1 MTTETQQ
8 DRDRRR
14 HARFAGGDYPLR
26 VGRFPARLVNWS
38 AGGVG
43 VVLRDGTA
51 GLQPGEA
58 VTLGIPCDRTAAVAV
73 FPGRVQHVD
82 VSRGLVGVAFTADA
96 EDAIRLLAEFLHD
109 GGCDSGQR
117 PG

>member
-1 MTTETQQ
+1 MTTDMQP

-14 HARFAGGDYPLR
+14 HARFDGGDYPLR

-43 VVLRDGTA
+43 VVLRDGT
-51 GLQPGEA
+51 GLLRPGET

-82 VSRGLVGVAFTADA
+82 ASSGLVGVAFTAEA
-96 EDAIRLLAEFLHD
+96 EVAVRLLAEFLRD
-109 GGCDSGQR
+109 GECDSGQP